1 MSEDVYS
8 DQLLGAARHT
18 LITIP
23 SISDLAFFSYVMR
36 HNELK
41 LNETPNY
48 NFLGHPINA
57 FHFVRHVASGWT
69 DVRQNVISDDV
80 ISLKEDFGKNDKK
93 AEISHLCHPPCRFPR
108 LPIS

>member
-1 MSEDVYS
+1 MYS
-8 DQLLGAARHT
+8 
-18 LITIP
+18 
-23 SISDLAFFSYVMR
+23 SYVMR

-48 NFLGHPINA
+48 DFLGQPINA

-80 ISLKEDFGKNDKK
+80 ISLKEDLGKHKILK
-93 AEISHLCHPPCRFPR
+93 TGLEILSVIGRETKLF
-108 LPIS
+108 